1 MEQKKQGTEQRT
13 EQSLQAQRKRQEIR
27 QETARLRK
35 LREQQKRK
43 ARRRI
48 VKRLDKGVFKRL
60 AITGGV
66 LCALILSM
74 IIFFRVEHIE
84 VRGVEYYTADEIR
97 NACSVARGDNLL
109 TLSRGRISGSIMAPL
124 KYVES
129 VRVAR
134 RLPDTLILYITESD
148 PRYAVCDTKG
158 EYYLVTAQGK
168 VTEKIDARL
177 ASEYTM
183 IHGLEIR
190 PPEVG
195 EEMSIV
201 LTAGESVQ
209 AQFTALKTL
218 LSEIEASGLEREI
231 TSVDA
236 PSAGQLSLWYLD
248 RFEVKLGSA
257 ERMDYKLEYLKA
269 VIAQEDSYVTG
280 KIDLTLVDG
289 DKAFLLRDE

>member
-1 MEQKKQGTEQRT
+1 MEQKKQGSVQRT
-13 EQSLQAQRKRQEIR
+13 EQSLRASQKRREIR
-27 QETARLRK
+27 EENARLQK

-43 ARRRI
+43 AGRRI
-48 VKRLDKGVFKRL
+48 VKRLDKGIFKRL
-60 AITGGV
+60 AITGCI
-66 LCALILSM
+66 LCAVVLSM
-74 IIFFRVEHIE
+74 VIFFRVEHIE
-84 VRGVEYYTADEIR
+84 VRGTAYYTEDEIR

-109 TLSRGRISGSIMAPL
+109 TLSRGRISGNIMAPL

-148 PRYAVCDTKG
+148 PKYALCDTRG
-158 EYYLVTAQGK
+158 DYYLVTAQGK

-190 PPEVG
+190 TPEIG
-195 EEMSIV
+195 EEMSVV
-201 LTAGESVQ
+201 LTSGESAQ
-209 AQFTALKTL
+209 AQLTALKTL
-218 LSEIEASGLEREI
+218 LTEIEASDLEREVA
-231 TSVDA
+231 SVHV
-236 PSAGQLSLWYLD
+236 PSAGQLSLWYED
-248 RFEVKLGSA
+248 RFEVKLGTA
-257 ERMDYKLEYLKA
+257 DRMDYKLEYLKA
-269 VIAQEDSYVTG
+269 VVAKEESFVTG